1 MFKPLTIL
9 HGIIIGIAN
18 IIPGISGGTLAVVL
32 GIYEEL
38 IHSIKQVT
46 TNPFKNLKALSFLL
60 QVGFGALLAIKLSAS
75 LIDFLI
81 SHYPRPTFMAFIG
94 LILGSIPSIIKQN
107 KNMSPNGLKLTCFI
121 IAFISVLSLNFI
133 PTGTEPSTQLT
144 LTAFTYFYMFI
155 SGFIAAATMI
165 LPGISGS
172 FILLVMGSYSLV
184 IQSVATLNVPILS
197 VVGLGAIVGIFST
210 SKAIDYFLKRFPGPS
225 YYAILGLLVASIPL
239 LWPGLDIS
247 ISSAIS
253 ILIALISF
261 ILVRKLA

>member
-9 HGIIIGIAN
+9 HGFIIGVAN

-32 GIYEEL
+32 GIYETL
-38 IHSIKQVT
+38 IHSIKQVSS
-46 TNPFKNLKALSFLL
+46 NPFKNFKALTFLL
-60 QVGFGALLAIKLSAS
+60 QIGFGAIIAIKLSAN
-75 LIDFLI
+75 LIDYLI
-81 SHYPRPTFMAFIG
+81 SYYPQPTFMAFIG

-107 KNMSPNGLKLTCFI
+107 KNMSPNGLKIICFI
-121 IAFISVLSLNFI
+121 IAFFAVLSLNYI
-133 PTGTEPSTQLT
+133 PVGTEPSTQLT
-144 LTAFTYFYMFI
+144 LTPFTYFYMFI

-172 FILLVMGSYSLV
+172 FILLVMGSYSMI
-184 IQSVATLNVPILS
+184 IQSVSTLNIPILGIVS
-197 VVGLGAIVGIFST
+197 IGAIVGIFST

-225 YYAILGLLVASIPL
+225 FYAILGLLVASIPL
-239 LWPGLDIS
+239 LWPGLDLT

-253 ILIALISF
+253 LLIALVSF